1 MFTNEYFSNQV
12 PAHTEGEGCQPN
24 VDSSRQEEGGSKI
37 TKNVQ
42 TSFMDGSKYYFISEN
57 VVELNESIV
66 EILCRSD
73 SYGGELY
80 ILLFSFSLICK
91 ADALKVIKF
100 FFNQLRV
107 RYGNEQ

>member
-1 MFTNEYFSNQV
+1 M
-12 PAHTEGEGCQPN
+12 
-24 VDSSRQEEGGSKI
+24 EECLLMNIFPTRCLHIQRGRGVSQMWTAPDRRRGGSKI

-73 SYGGELY
+73 SYGGKLY

-91 ADALKVIKF
+91 ADALKVIKIF
-100 FFNQLRV
+100 FLSV
-107 RYGNEQ
+107 KG